1 MLVSRFGGSVK
12 FENIMFETTADNSE
26 VKVIDFGLSKKFR
39 PGDQKKTMT
48 EGVGTVYTMAP
59 QVLQGVY
66 TSQADLWSL
75 GVITFM
81 LLASQK
87 PFHHKKKTILIDR
100 IMRNDYAFEG
110 EIWKSVSD
118 ESKDF
123 ITHLLV
129 LDPQQRMDADT
140 ALKHK
145 WLSKEYNLSDRRPD
159 EELMKQV
166 ENNLVAYKHA
176 SALKKVALNVIA
188 HKSSPHE
195 IYQLRKAFQQYD
207 IENNG
212 VISFHEF
219 KEALKLSNYSD
230 KELEEI
236 FASIDVNVNGHI
248 MYTGKSPR
256 GSLTNVQRRIHLSSN
271 RVFGSHAGSQRQYR
285 SRTSCRGIR

>member
-1 MLVSRFGGSVK
+1 
-12 FENIMFETTADNSE
+12 MFETTADNSE

-39 PGDQKKTMT
+39 PGDQKRTMT

-87 PFHHKKKTILIDR
+87 PFHHKKKSILIDR
-100 IMRNDYAFEG
+100 IMRNDYAFDS

-123 ITHLLV
+123 IRHLLV
-129 LDPQQRMDADT
+129 IDPQQRMDADA
-140 ALKHK
+140 ALKHR
-145 WLSKEYNLSDRRPD
+145 WLSTEYSLSDRRPD
-159 EELMKQV
+159 EALMKQV
-166 ENNLVAYKHA
+166 EDNLVAYKHT

-212 VISFHEF
+212 TISFDEF
-219 KEALKLSNYSD
+219 KEALKRSHYGD

-236 FASIDVNVNGHI
+236 FSSIDINATGNI
-248 MYTGKSPR
+248 MYTGKSFCD
-256 GSLTNVQRRIHLSSN
+256 SLTNVQLALHSPFIE
-271 RVFGSHAGSQRQYR
+271 
-285 SRTSCRGIR
+285 